1 MRLFVSNKRYR
12 QILIENE
19 ALAREA
25 TLLKIKLDKCE
36 DAYLKLSTKKG
47 TKAWKGVDPSEFVAE
62 QRGRTTGFNEPVK
75 ERLVNATRQ
84 CPKCGGEFAPYELY
98 CGLCGWEREVEG

>member
-1 MRLFVSNKRYR
+1 MMRLFVSNKKYI

-19 ALAREA
+19 VLAREA

-36 DAYLKLSTKKG
+36 DAYLKLSAKKG
-47 TKAWKGVDPSEFVAE
+47 TKAWKGVDPSKFVAE

-75 ERLVNATRQ
+75 ERIEIQT
-84 CPKCGGEFAPYELY
+84 KEIME
-98 CGLCGWEREVEG
+98 EG